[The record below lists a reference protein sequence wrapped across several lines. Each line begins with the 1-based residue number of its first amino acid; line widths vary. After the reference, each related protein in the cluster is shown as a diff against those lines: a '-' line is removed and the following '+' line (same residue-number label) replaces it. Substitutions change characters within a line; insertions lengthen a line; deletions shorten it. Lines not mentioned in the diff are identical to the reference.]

1 MDPWGMLILQFV
13 ATMTI
18 DRQGWNGTRMRMVR
32 YTRSLMSMVAVPTA
46 LILLLGMAAGATPPS
61 QERGRGALPDA
72 KITGFHLVETKSGA
86 KLWEIWGDLVEVFE
100 KEGLARVM
108 KISKQVT
115 VTLYSDQGKLTS
127 RSDKATLNMRTKD
140 VRLEGNVTATSEQG
154 SSLQTQLLDWS
165 AEDRRLSTPSP
176 VTLVKGGLVS
186 RGVGMEAETNLE
198 RARLLSRV
206 QSQVSRGSAGL
217 ASKDPPIPGKGG
229 TR

>member
-1 MDPWGMLILQFV
+1 MIVVLV
-13 ATMTI
+13 ALALLP
-18 DRQGWNGTRMRMVR
+18 G
-32 YTRSLMSMVAVPTA
+32 AVVGVP
-46 LILLLGMAAGATPPS
+46 LPS
-61 QERGRGALPDA
+61 RERGSSSTPDA
-72 KITGFHLVETKSGA
+72 KVTGFHLVETRSGV
-86 KLWEIWGDLVEVFE
+86 KLWEIWGDLAEVFE

-108 KISKQVT
+108 KISQQVT

-165 AEDRRLSTPSP
+165 AEDRRLSTSSP

-206 QSQVSRGSAGL
+206 QSQVIRGGL
-217 ASKDPPIPGKGG
+217 GQATIDLSIPRKGA

>member
-1 MDPWGMLILQFV
+1 MIRHPWVVWMIVVLV
-13 ATMTI
+13 ALALLP
-18 DRQGWNGTRMRMVR
+18 G
-32 YTRSLMSMVAVPTA
+32 AVVGVP
-46 LILLLGMAAGATPPS
+46 LPS
-61 QERGRGALPDA
+61 RERGSSSTPDA
-72 KITGFHLVETKSGA
+72 KVTGFHLVETRSGV
-86 KLWEIWGDLVEVFE
+86 KLWEIWGDLAEVFE

-108 KISKQVT
+108 KISQQVT

-165 AEDRRLSTPSP
+165 AENRRLSTSSP

-206 QSQVSRGSAGL
+206 QSQVIRGGL
-217 ASKDPPIPGKGG
+217 RQPNIDLSIPRKGA